1 LFRTNNIYLHR
12 ILLWLIYLLS
22 KTVVNIEKMKDEIC
36 KEKMALVEKLGVHLE
51 NREQLAPVAARILSY
66 IILTGKKGTTFEDMV
81 TILCASK
88 STISTHL
95 NHLQDLKK
103 IVYFTKTGDRKKY
116 FIINKDMIVQH
127 IDNMINEWQE
137 VRELHLEIKSYKET
151 INTLKLEND
160 DEKFELSFHNDYIQF
175 LDEASSSIETLRT
188 KLIDNQFHI

>member
-1 LFRTNNIYLHR
+1 MKE
-12 ILLWLIYLLS
+12 
-22 KTVVNIEKMKDEIC
+22 KTC

-95 NHLQDLKK
+95 HHLQDLNK

-116 FIINKDMIVQH
+116 YVINKNIIKQH
-127 IDNMINEWQE
+127 IDKLMNEWQE
-137 VRELHLEIKSYKET
+137 VRKLHQEIKNYKNDQN
-151 INTLKLEND
+151 INRIENES
-160 DEKFELSFHNDYIQF
+160 EKFDLNFHNDYIKF
-175 LDEASSSIETLRT
+175 IDGARASMEELRV
-188 KLIDNQFHI
+188 KLTSKNFDI